1 MYDTHTRANLYG
13 LPMEL
18 SVEDLLNLA
27 DLEDAVLFDMMGEY
41 VETYEADKMREDEPD
56 MCDEPD
62 MMCEVVCS
70 NLVVSGCW

>member
-1 MYDTHTRANLYG
+1 
-13 LPMEL
+13 MEL

-41 VETYEADKMREDEPD
+41 VETYEADKMCE
-56 MCDEPD
+56 DEPD

-70 NLVVSGCW
+70 NLVVSGCWW